1 MSIVRCPSCSQ
12 RISSLA
18 TECPHCGYSK
28 SGTQIDPEIL
38 RVRQLRRSRYQARM
52 LTYLGML
59 IAMVGFLVW
68 WFQNTGFE
76 QLPGQISRLLI
87 GAGLVG
93 YLTARVWLFNINRK
107 MKK

>member
-1 MSIVRCPSCSQ
+1 MSIVHCPSCAQ

-28 SGTQIDPEIL
+28 NNTQIDPETL
-38 RVRQLRRSRYQARM
+38 RTRELRRSRYHARM

-59 IAMVGFLVW
+59 ITMAGFLLW
-68 WFQNTGFE
+68 WFQNTGFD

-87 GAGLVG
+87 GVGLVG
-93 YLTARVWLFNINRK
+93 YLAARVWLFYVKRQL
-107 MKK
+107 KK